1 MDHTIDASDV
11 QIHVQPAAMHDATK
25 TRLGIEIYAAT
36 ADVTC
41 QWMGKK
47 YNNLGIRSLYA
58 IYDRTTDKMVVH
70 VPHSTILPLLL

>member
-36 ADVTC
+36 ADVTG
-41 QWMGKK
+41 Q
-47 YNNLGIRSLYA
+47 
-58 IYDRTTDKMVVH
+58 
-70 VPHSTILPLLL
+70 